1 MCESRSVVS
10 DSLQLHGYTVHGI
23 LQARIVERI
32 AFSFSILIDKVQ
44 IKSKYGTS
52 KIIYLFIIFMIV
64 LGLCCCVQAFSSCN
78 ARASNCSGF
87 SLQSRG
93 PRSSGFSSCGIC
105 A

>member
-23 LQARIVERI
+23 LQARIVERV

-52 KIIYLFIIFMIV
+52 KIIYFYDCAGPL
-64 LGLCCCVQAFSSCN
+64 LLCA
-78 ARASNCSGF
+78 GF
-87 SLQSRG
+87 L
-93 PRSSGFSSCGIC
+93 
-105 A
+105 